1 MKNIACQLEHSVE
14 ADVSPSF
21 AWNWRTDV
29 KNWDDPPAHFQF
41 DGPFA
46 SGSSGTTLLP
56 GQEPLRWYIREVR
69 PGRSFIIEMPLDRAV
84 LSFEWRFDAVSD
96 CRTRI
101 TQRIVLSGDNATAY
115 ATQVS
120 SQFGLSLAD
129 GMKRIADAM
138 ASAERSAEADGN
150 HQ

>member
-1 MKNIACQLEHSVE
+1 MNNIACELEHAVE

-21 AWNWRTDV
+21 AWDWRTDV
-29 KNWDDPPAHFQF
+29 KNWDDPPAHFQLG
-41 DGPFA
+41 GPFA
-46 SGSSGTTLLP
+46 SGSWGTTLFP
-56 GQEPLRWYIREVR
+56 GQEPLRWHICDVR
-69 PGRSFIIEMPLDRAV
+69 PGRSFLIEMPLDRAV
-84 LSFEWRFDAVSD
+84 LSFEWRFEAVSD

-115 ATQVS
+115 ATQVRAE
-120 SQFGLSLAD
+120 FGLTLAD

-138 ASAERSAEADGN
+138 ASAERSGDASGH